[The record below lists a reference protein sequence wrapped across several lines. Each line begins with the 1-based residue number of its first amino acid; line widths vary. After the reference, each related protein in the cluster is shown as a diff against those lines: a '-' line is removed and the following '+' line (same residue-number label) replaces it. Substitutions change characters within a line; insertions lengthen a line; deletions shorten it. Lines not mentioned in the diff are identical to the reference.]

1 MHLVASLVRLCSPI
15 IPGLGLGGYFT
26 VCSTAAG
33 EAFTWGLNP
42 HGELA
47 SNAPLSMEGAQ
58 EPQTLVLLPPGEEV
72 QSVAAGSYHGLA
84 AMRSGRVYAWGCNNS
99 NELGQQ
105 NSFTGDLRDCFFGSP
120 VVVDS
125 IGQHPIPRLVGHRRH
140 VLLIS

>member
-1 MHLVASLVRLCSPI
+1 
-15 IPGLGLGGYFT
+15 LGLGGYFT
-26 VCSTAAG
+26 VCSTAVG

-72 QSVAAGSYHGLA
+72 QSVAAGSYHGMA
-84 AMRSGRVYAWGCNNS
+84 AMKSGRVYAWGCNNS

-120 VVVDS
+120 VAVDS
-125 IGQHPIPRLVGHRRH
+125 IGQRPIPRLVGHRRH
-140 VLLIS
+140 IALIS